1 MSAREATRKYRLN
14 KWSKIIQEC
23 MGSGQTVS
31 AWCREHNISQNSYY
45 YWLRKVRE
53 AACQSLSDVKAENNT
68 IVPVDIS
75 VHTTIA
81 DSSTDESPC
90 DIVLRL
96 GSVTLELHNNAST
109 TLIEN
114 TLRALKNVR

>member
-1 MSAREATRKYRLN
+1 LSTREATRKYRLN
-14 KWSKIIQEC
+14 KWSRIIQEC

-31 AWCREHNISQNSYY
+31 AWCREHNISENSYY

-53 AACQSLSDVKAENNT
+53 AACESGSGDRAKNNT
-68 IVPVDIS
+68 IVPVDIPIHS
-75 VHTTIA
+75 DITNSA
-81 DSSTDESPC
+81 ALESSC

-96 GSVTLELHNNAST
+96 GSVTLELHNDASAA
-109 TLIEN
+109 LIEN